1 MELIGTLFKFAN
13 MSYIDV
19 KEVQV
24 QNEAGAL
31 INPAENETIILLRRI
46 VQILQPISTQD
57 ANNRQ
62 RVSVDNGLNI
72 AGDTI
77 GNVQT
82 MNGFDTRFWW
92 ADAARNT
99 YANGIRQNLIFS

>member
-1 MELIGTLFKFAN
+1 MELIGILFKFAN

-31 INPAENETIILLRRI
+31 INPVQDETVILLRRI
-46 VQILQPISTQD
+46 VQILQPIATQD
-57 ANNRQ
+57 AANRQ
-62 RVSVDNGLNI
+62 RVSVDNILGGTISNI
-72 AGDTI
+72 VAM
-77 GNVQT
+77 GNL
-82 MNGFDTRFWW
+82 DTRFWW